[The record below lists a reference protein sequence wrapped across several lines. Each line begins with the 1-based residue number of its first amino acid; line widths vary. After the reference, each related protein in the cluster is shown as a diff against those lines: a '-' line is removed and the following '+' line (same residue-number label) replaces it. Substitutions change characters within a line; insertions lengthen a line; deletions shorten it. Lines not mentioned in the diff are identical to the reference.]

1 MSQTNSTADTRTGS
15 YARITVR
22 PMSAAAGAVIGGVD
36 TSKPLDEETVPE
48 ILRAFLDHHV
58 IVIRDQDLDPASQI
72 AFTEHFGKVEGH
84 PLYRTPDIEE
94 FPDVI
99 VLEHKAGQFFKGKND
114 LWHSDVTV
122 SETPPLGSV
131 LHCRACWV
139 GFADTMFANQHMAYE
154 ALSEPMKAF
163 LEGLTA
169 EHSGALNQ
177 ARNNADPINARIE
190 TIPPPVVHPVVR
202 THPET
207 RRRSLFVNPA
217 FTTRIR
223 ELTESEGEHLLGY
236 LYRHAV
242 QPQFIYRHRWRPGD
256 VAMFDNRC
264 LMHFVVPDHPFEMH
278 RRMHR
283 TTAAGDRPFL

>member
-1 MSQTNSTADTRTGS
+1 MSQAISTADAPYS
-15 YARITVR
+15 RITVQ
-22 PMSAAAGAVIGGVD
+22 PMCAAAGAVIGGVD
-36 TSKPLDEETVPE
+36 LSKPLDGETVSE
-48 ILRAFLDHHV
+48 VRRAFLDHHV
-58 IVIRDQDLDPASQI
+58 IVFRDQDLDPASQI

-84 PLYRTPDIEE
+84 PLYRTPDIAE

-99 VLEHKAGQFFKGKND
+99 VLEHKAGKFYKGKNE

-131 LHCRACWV
+131 LHCRACWE
-139 GFADTMFANQHMAYE
+139 GYADTMFANQYLAYE
-154 ALSEPMKAF
+154 ALSDTMRSF

-177 ARNNADPINARIE
+177 ILNNADPINARIE
-190 TIPPPVVHPVVR
+190 SIPDPVVHPVVR

-207 RRRSLFVNPA
+207 GRWCLYVNPG
-217 FTTRIR
+217 FTSRIR
-223 ELTESEGEHLLGY
+223 ELSAKESDNLLAF
-236 LYRHAV
+236 LYDHAV
-242 QPQFIYRHRWRPGD
+242 QHRFIYRHRWRPGD

-264 LMHFVVPDHPFEMH
+264 LMHSVVQDHPHDMH

-283 TTAAGDRPFL
+283 TTAAGDRPYL